1 MNEKVDAPQKELG
14 VFHGEVIVNKIVL
27 VLILTGLSR
36 NQKSNG
42 NAVGIN
48 IQKRGLSFK
57 AMEGLSSIFQ
67 FDHID
72 NTISHSVL

>member
-14 VFHGEVIVNKIVL
+14 VFHGEVSVSKIVL

-42 NAVGIN
+42 NTG
-48 IQKRGLSFK
+48 
-57 AMEGLSSIFQ
+57 
-67 FDHID
+67 
-72 NTISHSVL
+72 

>member
-1 MNEKVDAPQKELG
+1 MLHRSL
-14 VFHGEVIVNKIVL
+14 VFSHGEVNVSKIVL
-27 VLILTGLSR
+27 VLILTDLSITH
-36 NQKSNG
+36 KSNG

-48 IQKRGLSFK
+48 IQKRGLSSK
-57 AMEGLSSIFQ
+57 VMEGLSSIFQ